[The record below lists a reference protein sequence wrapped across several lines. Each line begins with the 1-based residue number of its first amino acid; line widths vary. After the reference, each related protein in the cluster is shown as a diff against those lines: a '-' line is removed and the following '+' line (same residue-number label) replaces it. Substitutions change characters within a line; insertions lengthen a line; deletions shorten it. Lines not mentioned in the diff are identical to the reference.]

1 MVARRSRRALRHLK
15 AFFDFSETAF
25 PSLAAFMCSGSSL
38 QLSVH
43 PTGCH
48 TANLRHKS
56 VGYWKLG
63 SAGGHSNSVYPVGRL
78 SSKSKTSQL

>member
-56 VGYWKLG
+56 VGLEVRIRRWTQQFC
-63 SAGGHSNSVYPVGRL
+63 L
-78 SSKSKTSQL
+78 SRWQVVVQEQN